1 MLTGKSFKFES
12 FTLDLERLCLH
23 GPSGRKYLRRKSF
36 DVLRCLVEHAG
47 RVVTREELTRAV
59 WPGVV
64 VGEESLTHCIGEIR
78 RAIAD
83 QEQRIVKTVPR
94 RGYLMDVSVSSAD
107 GMADRST
114 EPAATTVPFEGNSG
128 TTPLPDRPSIAV
140 LAFTNLSGDPQQEY
154 FSDGITEDITTE
166 LSRSSELFV
175 IARNSAFQYKGRS
188 VDLRQVGQQLG
199 VRYILEGSIQ
209 RVGDRVRVTAQLVDS
224 ATGRHRWAERHDRKI
239 EDVFAVQDEVVRTIV
254 AILTAHVSKAE
265 IERTLTKPPATW
277 QAYDYHMRA
286 TDALASF
293 WSSFDVERLYETRRL
308 LERSLTLDANYARA
322 YGTLSHT
329 YAIAWTNPVDEDF
342 LNPAALDRAYTLA
355 LKAVQ
360 LDPNLPL
367 AHAHLGSAL
376 TWKRQ
381 LDAALAEF
389 EKAMTLNPNFTD
401 WRLAGALIFAGE
413 PEKAIDVV
421 RALMRLDPFFHP
433 LASGWLGLAYYQTKR
448 YSQALAPL
456 RECLSRM
463 PNYRSAR
470 AWLAATYA
478 QFGFQE
484 DAEREVAELLSIDP
498 NHTIDGYYRRI
509 PPYKLASDA
518 EHLFTGL
525 RKAGLPES

>member
-23 GPSGRKYLRRKSF
+23 GPSGRKDLRRKSF

-47 RVVTREELTRAV
+47 RVVTREELTKAV

-64 VGEESLTHCIGEIR
+64 VGEDSLTHCIGEIR

-83 QEQRIVKTVPR
+83 REQRIIKTVPR
-94 RGYLMDVSVSSAD
+94 RGYLMDVSVSSVGGLAD
-107 GMADRST
+107 KST
-114 EPAATTVPFEGNSG
+114 EPAVATAP
-128 TTPLPDRPSIAV
+128 PLPDRPSIAV

-154 FSDGITEDITTE
+154 FSDGITEDIITE

-175 IARNSAFQYKGRS
+175 VARNSAFQYKGRS
-188 VDLRQVGQQLG
+188 VDLRQVGEQLG

-209 RVGDRVRVTAQLVDS
+209 RAGDRVRVTAQLVDS
-224 ATGRHRWAERHDRKI
+224 ATGRHRWAERYDRKI
-239 EDVFAVQDEVVRTIV
+239 EDVFAVQDEVARTIV
-254 AILTAHVSKAE
+254 AILTAYVSKAE
-265 IERTLTKPPATW
+265 IERTLTKPPTTW

-286 TDALASF
+286 TEALVSF
-293 WSSFDVERLYETRRL
+293 WPSFDVERLYETRRL

-329 YAIAWTNPVDEDF
+329 YAVAWTNPVDDDF

-355 LKAVQ
+355 LKGVQ

-367 AHAHLGSAL
+367 AHAHLGSVL

-389 EKAMTLNPNFTD
+389 EKAMALNPNFTD

-421 RALMRLDPFFHP
+421 RALMRLDPFSHP

-478 QFGFQE
+478 QLGLQE
-484 DAEREVAELLSIDP
+484 EAQREVAEIIRIDP
-498 NHTIDGYYRRI
+498 KHTIGGYYRRV

-518 EHLFTGL
+518 EHLFAGL

>member
-23 GPSGRKYLRRKSF
+23 GPAGRKDLRRKSF

-47 RVVTREELTRAV
+47 RVVTREELTKAV

-64 VGEESLTHCIGEIR
+64 VGEDSLTHCIGEIR

-83 QEQRIVKTVPR
+83 REQRIIKTVPR
-94 RGYLMDVSVSSAD
+94 RGYLMDVSVSSVGGLAD
-107 GMADRST
+107 KST
-114 EPAATTVPFEGNSG
+114 EPAVATAP
-128 TTPLPDRPSIAV
+128 PLPDRPSIAV

-154 FSDGITEDITTE
+154 FSDGITEDIITE

-175 IARNSAFQYKGRS
+175 VARNSAFQYKGRS
-188 VDLRQVGQQLG
+188 VDLRQVGEQLG

-209 RVGDRVRVTAQLVDS
+209 RAGDRVRVTAQLVDS
-224 ATGRHRWAERHDRKI
+224 ATGRHRWAERYDRKI
-239 EDVFAVQDEVVRTIV
+239 EDVFAVQDEVARTIV
-254 AILTAHVSKAE
+254 AILTAYVSKAE
-265 IERTLTKPPATW
+265 IERTLTKPPTTW

-286 TDALASF
+286 TEALVSF
-293 WSSFDVERLYETRRL
+293 WPSFDVERLYETRRL

-329 YAIAWTNPVDEDF
+329 YAVAWTNPVDDDF

-355 LKAVQ
+355 LKGVQ

-367 AHAHLGSAL
+367 AHAHLGSVL

-389 EKAMTLNPNFTD
+389 EKAMALNPNFTD

-421 RALMRLDPFFHP
+421 RALMRLDPFSHP

-478 QFGFQE
+478 QLGLQE
-484 DAEREVAELLSIDP
+484 EAQREVAEIIRIDP
-498 NHTIDGYYRRI
+498 KHTIGGYYRRV

-518 EHLFTGL
+518 KHLFAGL

>member
-1 MLTGKSFKFES
+1 MLKGKSLKFES

-23 GPSGRKYLRRKSF
+23 GPSGRKDLRRKSF
-36 DVLRCLVEHAG
+36 DVLRYLVEHAG
-47 RVVTREELTRAV
+47 RVVTREELTKAV
-59 WPGVV
+59 WISVV
-64 VGEESLTHCIGEIR
+64 VGDESLTHCIGEIR

-83 QEQRIVKTVPR
+83 QEQRIIKTVPR
-94 RGYLMDVSVSSAD
+94 RGYLMDVPISSAN
-107 GMADRST
+107 GLAIRST
-114 EPAATTVPFEGNSG
+114 EPATATAPCEANST

-154 FSDGITEDITTE
+154 FSDGITEDIITE

-175 IARNSAFQYKGRS
+175 IARNSAFQYKGGS

-209 RVGDRVRVTAQLVDS
+209 RAGDRVRITAQLVDS
-224 ATGRHRWAERHDRKI
+224 ATGRHRWAERYDRKI
-239 EDVFAVQDEVVRTIV
+239 ENVFAVQDEVARTIV

-265 IERTLTKPPATW
+265 IERTLVKPPTTW

-286 TDALASF
+286 TDALVSF
-293 WSSFDVERLYETRRL
+293 WPSFDVEQLYETRRL
-308 LERSLTLDANYARA
+308 LERSLMLDANYARA

-329 YAIAWTNPVDEDF
+329 YAIAWTNPIDDDF
-342 LNPAALDRAYTLA
+342 LNPDALDRAYALA
-355 LKAVQ
+355 LKGVQ

-389 EKAMTLNPNFTD
+389 EKAIALNPNFTD

-413 PEKAIDVV
+413 PEKAIEVV

-478 QFGFQE
+478 QLELQQ
-484 DAEREVAELLSIDP
+484 DARAEIAEVLRIDP
-498 NHTIDGYYRRI
+498 KHTIDGYYRRV
-509 PPYKLASDA
+509 PPYKLTSDA
-518 EHLFTGL
+518 EHLFDGL
-525 RKAGLPES
+525 RKAGLPEK